1 MLEAYSHSPVA
12 MVDQIDQPVGS
23 GTKKRPADESERVV
37 GNVNFCIVT
46 YKKCCPNPTNVYP
59 DGSRPRQSRYPHC
72 KLLTHDPPFSRGG
85 PWSLDAT
92 ILALLLPTIFF
103 KLRVLVII
111 RQL

>member
-1 MLEAYSHSPVA
+1 MLEAYSHSLVA

-37 GNVNFCIVT
+37 GNVNFFIVT

-85 PWSLDAT
+85 PWSGLC
-92 ILALLLPTIFF
+92 
-103 KLRVLVII
+103 KYGEK
-111 RQL
+111 